1 MKFFILAA
9 KIDILAAKIW
19 ILPAK
24 IYIVEPEMNF
34 NYCLKRVS
42 F

>member
-9 KIDILAAKIW
+9 KKDIVASKIC
-19 ILPAK
+19 IVPAK
-24 IYIVEPEMNF
+24 IYIAAPEMNF

>member
-9 KIDILAAKIW
+9 KMDILAAKIC

-24 IYIVEPEMNF
+24 IYIAAPEMNF
-34 NYCLKRVS
+34 NHCLKRVS

>member
-9 KIDILAAKIW
+9 KIY

-24 IYIVEPEMNF
+24 IYIVAPEMNF

>member
-9 KIDILAAKIW
+9 KMDILAAKIC

-24 IYIVEPEMNF
+24 IYIAAPEMNF
-34 NYCLKRVS
+34 NCCLKRVS

>member
-1 MKFFILAA
+1 MKFFILAG
-9 KIDILAAKIW
+9 KMYILAVKIC

-24 IYIVEPEMNF
+24 IYIVAPEMNF

>member
-9 KIDILAAKIW
+9 KMD

-24 IYIVEPEMNF
+24 IYIVAPEMNF

>member
-9 KIDILAAKIW
+9 KIDILAAKIC

-24 IYIVEPEMNF
+24 IYIVAPEMNF
-34 NYCLKRVS
+34 NYCLKRVL
-42 F
+42 

>member
-9 KIDILAAKIW
+9 KMDILAAKIC

-24 IYIVEPEMNF
+24 IYIVTPEMNC

>member
-9 KIDILAAKIW
+9 KIDILAAKIC

-24 IYIVEPEMNF
+24 IYIGAPEMNF

>member
-9 KIDILAAKIW
+9 KIDILAAKIC

-24 IYIVEPEMNF
+24 IYIVAPEMNF
-34 NYCLKRVS
+34 NYCLKRGS